1 MSLTEQLAEFS
12 KQGLANIP
20 AEVRET
26 MQRAL
31 AELMASGIAEQALG
45 EGDTVPDFQ
54 LPNHRGETV
63 SLSDLLADG
72 PLVISFY
79 RGGWCP
85 YCNIEMKALQEKLP
99 EITDLGAQLVAVSP
113 ELPDNSMTTAEKNAI
128 SFDILSDLGN
138 SVADAFGLV
147 FTLPAAL
154 QPLYQNFGIDLVK
167 NNGDD
172 SLTLPI
178 PATYVVGQDRKIMH
192 AYVEMDYSKRLEPA
206 TVVEALKAA

>member
-1 MSLTEQLAEFS
+1 MGLNEQLADFS
-12 KQGLANIP
+12 AKGLASMP
-20 AEVRET
+20 EEVRAT
-26 MQRAL
+26 MQGAL
-31 AELMASGIAEQALG
+31 ADLIASGLADQALG
-45 EGDTVPDFQ
+45 VGDTVPDFELSNQ
-54 LPNHRGETV
+54 HGETV
-63 SLSDLLADG
+63 SLSDLLVDG

-99 EITDLGAQLVAVSP
+99 DIIDLGAQLIAVSP

-138 SVADAFGLV
+138 KVADAFGLV
-147 FTLPAAL
+147 FTLPVPL
-154 QPLYQNFGIDLVK
+154 QPLYKNFGIDLVE

-178 PATYVVGQDRKIMH
+178 PATYVVGQDRKIIH
-192 AYVEMDYSKRLEPA
+192 AYVETDYTKRLEPA

>member
-12 KQGLANIP
+12 AKGLASMP
-20 AEVRET
+20 EEVRTT
-26 MQRAL
+26 MQGAL
-31 AELMASGIAEQALG
+31 AELIESGIAEQALG
-45 EGDTVPDFQ
+45 EGDIVPDFK

-113 ELPDNSMTTAEKNAI
+113 ELPDNSMSTAEKNAI

-138 SVADAFGLV
+138 TVADAFGLV
-147 FTLPAAL
+147 FTLPASL
-154 QPLYQNFGIDLVK
+154 QPLYQNFGIDLTQ

-178 PATYVVGQDRKIMH
+178 PATYVVGQDRKIIH

-206 TVVEALKAA
+206 TVVEVLKAA